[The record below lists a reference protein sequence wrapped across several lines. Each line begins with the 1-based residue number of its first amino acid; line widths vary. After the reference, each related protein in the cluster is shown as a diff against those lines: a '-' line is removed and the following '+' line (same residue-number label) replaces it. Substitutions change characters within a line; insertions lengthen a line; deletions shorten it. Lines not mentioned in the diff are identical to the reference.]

1 MNSPANNVEKTFL
14 PMAILI
20 ENFVAIVVIL
30 KIDLVVIYVDKDL
43 DIRELTYQI
52 IMKNVKKMLTN
63 DLISRDEYINFQ
75 KKMIAKYKPVIGPI
89 YSDIDLI

>member
-1 MNSPANNVEKTFL
+1 M
-14 PMAILI
+14 
-20 ENFVAIVVIL
+20 
-30 KIDLVVIYVDKDL
+30 DKDL

>member
-1 MNSPANNVEKTFL
+1 M
-14 PMAILI
+14 
-20 ENFVAIVVIL
+20 
-30 KIDLVVIYVDKDL
+30 DKDL

-63 DLISRDEYINFQ
+63 DLISKDEYINFE
-75 KKMIAKYKPVIGPI
+75 KKMTAKYKPVIGPI

>member
-1 MNSPANNVEKTFL
+1 MEKTFL

-30 KIDLVVIYVDKDL
+30 KIDLVVIYMDKDL

-52 IMKNVKKMLTN
+52 IMKNAKKMLTN
-63 DLISRDEYINFQ
+63 NLISRDEYMNFE
-75 KKMIAKYKPVIGPI
+75 KKMTVKYKPIIGPI

>member
-1 MNSPANNVEKTFL
+1 M
-14 PMAILI
+14 
-20 ENFVAIVVIL
+20 
-30 KIDLVVIYVDKDL
+30 DKNL

-52 IMKNVKKMLTN
+52 IMKNAKQMLTN
-63 DLISRDEYINFQ
+63 DLISRNEYINFQ